1 MPLTT
6 GDVFAGYTIVRR
18 LGSGGMGEVYL
29 AQHPRLPRRDALK
42 ILPAALTADHDFRQ
56 RLSREADIAAELWHP
71 HIVGIHDRG
80 EFEGQLWLSMDFVE
94 GTDAAELLRSRY
106 PAGMPRAEAF
116 EIVGAV
122 ADALDY
128 AHLRGLLHRDIKP
141 ANILLTDTDPRERR
155 ILLADFGIAR
165 QIGDISGL
173 TATNMVVGTT
183 AYAAPEQLMGKGID
197 GRADQYALGCTA
209 FHLLTGKAPYDDSN
223 AAVVISQHLS
233 APPPLIGQR
242 RPDLADL
249 DAVFA
254 KVLAKDP
261 ADRFASCSEFAA
273 ALTGRTGAGAADT
286 VAGNA
291 AAARTTRVAAPQ
303 QLEPAKPQRRL
314 RPAVVLSMVATLVL
328 AAGAVVGAELLSH
341 RDEQTSTSST
351 VDTNQPGSVAN
362 PAPDQ
367 PGSVAN
373 PAPGQPGSVANPAA
387 PPVQLASYITDPAGA
402 LTTAGRTAVE
412 GAITRLYNRR
422 NVHLW
427 VAYVNDF
434 FGLTPF
440 RWAEETARA
449 SGFTDTDGL
458 LAVDIANHRFTFR
471 PPTVLT
477 KGIDGA
483 RVDVEFIRRDRIEPA
498 VRRHEWARAA
508 VEAANG
514 LETAR

>member
-42 ILPAALTADHDFRQ
+42 ILPATLTADQEYRQ
-56 RLSREADIAAELWHP
+56 RFSREADIASELWHP

-80 EFEGQLWLSMDFVE
+80 EFEGQLWLSMDYVD

-106 PAGMPRAEAF
+106 PSGMPKAEAF
-116 EIVGAV
+116 EVISAI

-141 ANILLTDTDPRERR
+141 ANILLSDTDLRGRR

-165 QIGDISGL
+165 QVGDISGL
-173 TATNMVVGTT
+173 TATNMVIGTT
-183 AYAAPEQLMGKGID
+183 AYAAPEQLMGKDID

-209 FHLLTGKAPYDDSN
+209 FHLLTGAAPYDDSN
-223 AAVVISQHLS
+223 AAVVISRHLS
-233 APPPLIGQR
+233 APPPLIGKR
-242 RPDLADL
+242 RPELAGV
-249 DAVFA
+249 DAVISKA
-254 KVLAKDP
+254 MAKDP
-261 ADRFASCSEFAA
+261 AARFATCSDFAA
-273 ALTGRTGAGAADT
+273 ALTGRPGAGVADT
-286 VAGNA
+286 VAGNTA
-291 AAARTTRVAAPQ
+291 AAPTSRLGAPEQ
-303 QLEPAKPQRRL
+303 PAPAKPHRRL

-328 AAGAVVGAELLSH
+328 AAVVVVGAELLSH
-341 RDEQTSTSST
+341 RDEQTGNSST

-362 PAPDQ
+362 PAP
-367 PGSVAN
+367 
-373 PAPGQPGSVANPAA
+373 GQPGGNANPAA
-387 PPVQLASYITDPAGA
+387 PPVQLTSYVTDPADA
-402 LTTAGRTAVE
+402 LTTAGRAAVE

-449 SGFTDTDGL
+449 SGFTDSDGL
-458 LAVDIANHRFTFR
+458 LAVDITNHRFTFR
-471 PPTVLT
+471 PPTVMT